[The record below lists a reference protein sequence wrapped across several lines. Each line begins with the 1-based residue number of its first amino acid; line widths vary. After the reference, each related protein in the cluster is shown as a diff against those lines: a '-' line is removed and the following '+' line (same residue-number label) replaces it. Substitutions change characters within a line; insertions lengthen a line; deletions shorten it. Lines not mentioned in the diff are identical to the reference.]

1 MKTKKMIIAVL
12 FCFSL
17 INYNFSEYVN
27 ASTIDDIITFEEY
40 SNTIIDAYSS
50 ENIQIEIIKPE
61 HDITLTRAILNNDL
75 QHVNENVEKIKSLS
89 TIDNNAIE
97 ADVVWNTNPISRA
110 MYGEATGTATYYGTD
125 TSNALIPLSYTIRVT
140 ATIYGDINN
149 CTILRAYQPSLNLIS
164 ATGYDD
170 YIKLLSYSSSI
181 DNSSSTI
188 ANHCVYYTITCEL
201 KQVINIGAVT
211 SWTKVNKTFPV
222 TIKPFK

>member
-97 ADVVWNTNPISRA
+97 ADVV
-110 MYGEATGTATYYGTD
+110 
-125 TSNALIPLSYTIRVT
+125 
-140 ATIYGDINN
+140 
-149 CTILRAYQPSLNLIS
+149 
-164 ATGYDD
+164 
-170 YIKLLSYSSSI
+170 
-181 DNSSSTI
+181 
-188 ANHCVYYTITCEL
+188 
-201 KQVINIGAVT
+201 
-211 SWTKVNKTFPV
+211 
-222 TIKPFK
+222 